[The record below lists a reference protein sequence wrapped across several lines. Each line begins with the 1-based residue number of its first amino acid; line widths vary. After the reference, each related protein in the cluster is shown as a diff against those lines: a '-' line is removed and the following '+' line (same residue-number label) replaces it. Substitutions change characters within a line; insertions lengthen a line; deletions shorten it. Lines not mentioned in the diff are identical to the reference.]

1 MTNIVGTQ
9 NEIKNHAKWHDNTL
23 ICGANDE
30 EFTFSSC
37 THIKN

>member
-1 MTNIVGTQ
+1 MTKIVGSQ
-9 NEIKNHAKWHDNTL
+9 NETKNHAKWHDNML

-37 THIKN
+37 TYIKN